1 MQYIYIIVMVLLIG
15 ALVKFIPQLLN
26 KRKEEPRKLMEKDI
40 KTFHIFPDYPKS
52 NPYECKAG
60 EEFHFIVR
68 GYTDKY
74 QLEEVLINTDKVM
87 WKHTEGNGRFK
98 GNRNL
103 KTGIYS
109 GTSID
114 YIAPRPNVYTKEK
127 MIFISA
133 HYREFTDA
141 TWIKI
146 LN

>member
-1 MQYIYIIVMVLLIG
+1 MWYILVMILLVAVLWKYINYIQKKEAGKPKEL
-15 ALVKFIPQLLN
+15 
-26 KRKEEPRKLMEKDI
+26 KEEDI
-40 KTFHIFPDYPKS
+40 KVFHIFPDYPKS

-74 QLEEVLINTDKVM
+74 QIEAVPINGDKVI

-98 GNRNL
+98 GARNL

-114 YIAPRPNVYTKEK
+114 YLTPETDVYTKEK

-146 LN
+146 IN